1 MMMFI
6 SKYKGDQVEDS
17 EMNFSKH
24 VCYKLQSKALQVM
37 KKI

>member
-6 SKYKGDQVEDS
+6 SKYREDQVVDS

-24 VCYKLQSKALQVM
+24 ACYKLQSKALQVM